1 MYGVNGNIPYGQTTL
16 TTLLKDSFGGRAQ
29 TLVILCVSPLEE
41 HLPETLG
48 NLQFAFKVQCVRNF
62 VIMNTYSDDN
72 TMIVQPAEP
81 VPESNSSAGPLSQAG
96 PGDNFGLQFAASQ
109 WSKLVT
115 NAEGLFSK

>member
-1 MYGVNGNIPYGQTTL
+1 M
-16 TTLLKDSFGGRAQ
+16 
-29 TLVILCVSPLEE
+29 CVSPLEE

-72 TMIVQPAEP
+72 TMIVRPQEALPDPNPA
-81 VPESNSSAGPLSQAG
+81 AGPLAQAG

-115 NAEGLFSK
+115 NAEGLFAR